1 MIDTV
6 FLYFVFTNENADIQ
20 RDETVT
26 TQVDI
31 TSKDSVGM

>member
-20 RDETVT
+20 RNETV